1 MAAVRGGGSATA
13 RRYTQPS
20 AAAATARTYTDWTAG
35 KVKESQW
42 KAVERQGKA
51 VEGPR
56 KAVEVQGKVKE
67 GQWKVKERQWEVRE
81 RRNDLSLTWSSFSRR
96 HSAPT
101 TSAVSGAPC
110 VDGSTRERSGLEPG
124 PRAKRRRKLTHC

>member
-13 RRYTQPS
+13 RRYRQPS

-56 KAVEVQGKVKE
+56 KAVEVQGE
-67 GQWKVKERQWEVRE
+67 GGGRSGRGRWEVKER
-81 RRNDLSLTWSSFSRR
+81 
-96 HSAPT
+96 
-101 TSAVSGAPC
+101 AVG
-110 VDGSTRERSGLEPG
+110 GQ
-124 PRAKRRRKLTHC
+124 